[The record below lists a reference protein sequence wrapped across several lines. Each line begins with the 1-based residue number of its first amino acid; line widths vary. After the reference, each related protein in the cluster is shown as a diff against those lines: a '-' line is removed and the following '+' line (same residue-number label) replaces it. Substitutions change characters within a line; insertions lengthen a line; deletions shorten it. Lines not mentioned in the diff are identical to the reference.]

1 MNIYSNK
8 FSILFKFSFFLYFSI
23 LPTFITSKYLM
34 SPLTWN
40 RLTRYFLVISQC
52 LNLVLFMLEYSI
64 PIHKIV
70 H

>member
-1 MNIYSNK
+1 MKIYSNK

-52 LNLVLFMLEYSI
+52 FESRSI
-64 PIHKIV
+64 YARIFHSNT
-70 H
+70 

>member
-52 LNLVLFMLEYSI
+52 FESHSI
-64 PIHKIV
+64 YGGIFHSNT
-70 H
+70 